1 MNAEDIIRYI
11 SENDSIILI
20 SAVVSAVM
28 GTLLVYRALLYRDPL
43 ADRIQSLNSRQ
54 RTLKTSLLAA
64 KSRQRHEQSIGFMRE
79 WVKRLNLLRSKEAK
93 KIGILLSRAGYR
105 DKDATVMYFFA
116 KLTLPFI
123 LGGLGVLF
131 LYVVPLTSAPGT
143 TKLIIALVLVAIGGF
158 GPNIFVKNIIAKR
171 EKKLRKGVPDALDL
185 LVICAEAGQS
195 LDASLKRVA
204 KEMGQ
209 FSPEISD
216 ELSLTSVELGL
227 MPDRRQALDNLVER
241 VNIPEIRNVVNA
253 LNQTEKYGTPL
264 AHTLRVLSGEY
275 RNDRMMK
282 AEEKAARLPAIM
294 TVPMIIF
301 ILPPL
306 FVVLL
311 GPAVTRIIDLFRN
324 YGS

>member
-1 MNAEDIIRYI
+1 MNAEAIIQYLI
-11 SENDSIILI
+11 ENDTIIL
-20 SAVVSAVM
+20 VSAVISAIT
-28 GTLLVYRALLYRDPL
+28 GTLLVYRALLYRDPV

-54 RTLKTSLLAA
+54 RTLKTSLLAP
-64 KSRQRHEQSIGFMRE
+64 KQRQRHEQSIGYMRE

-93 KIGILLSRAGYR
+93 KVQIQLSRAGYR
-105 DKDATVMYFFA
+105 NRDATVVYFFL
-116 KLTLPFI
+116 KMILPFI
-123 LGGLGVLF
+123 LGGLGVVF
-131 LYVVPLTSAPGT
+131 LYIVPITDEPGT
-143 TKLIIALVLVAIGGF
+143 TKLMIALFLVGLGGF
-158 GPNIFVKNIIAKR
+158 APNIYIKNTISKR
-171 EKKLRKGVPDALDL
+171 EKLLRKGVPDALDL

-195 LDASLKRVA
+195 LDGALKRVA
-204 KEMGQ
+204 RELGQ

-227 MPDRRQALDNLVER
+227 MSERRQALDNLVIR
-241 VNIPEIRNVVNA
+241 ANIPEIRNVVNA
-253 LNQTEKYGTPL
+253 LTQTEKYGTPL

-311 GPAVTRIIDLFRN
+311 GPAVTRILDLFKN
-324 YGS
+324 FG

>member
-1 MNAEDIIRYI
+1 MNAEAIIQYLT
-11 SENDSIILI
+11 ENDAIIL
-20 SAVVSAVM
+20 VSAVISAIT
-28 GTLLVYRALLYRDPL
+28 GTLLVYRALLYRDPV

-54 RTLKTSLLAA
+54 RTLKTSLLAP
-64 KSRQRHEQSIGFMRE
+64 KTRQRREQSISYMRD

-93 KIGILLSRAGYR
+93 KVAVQLSRAGYR
-105 DKDATVMYFFA
+105 NRDASVVYFFL
-116 KLTLPFI
+116 KLILPFI

-131 LYVVPLTSAPGT
+131 LYVIPVTDAPGT
-143 TKLIIALVLVAIGGF
+143 TKLMIALFLVGIGGF
-158 GPNIFVKNIIAKR
+158 GPNIYVKNCISKR
-171 EKKLRKGVPDALDL
+171 EHALRKGVPDALDL

-195 LDASLKRVA
+195 LDGALKRVA
-204 KEMGQ
+204 KEMGL

-227 MPDRRQALDNLVER
+227 MAERRQALDNLVER
-241 VNIPEIRNVVNA
+241 ANIPEIRNVVNA
-253 LNQTEKYGTPL
+253 LTQTEKYGTPL
-264 AHTLRVLSGEY
+264 AHTLRVLSSEY

-311 GPAVTRIIDLFRN
+311 GPAVTRIIDLFKN
-324 YGS
+324 F